1 MKKIKESKKPYTVKN
16 GVKVYIQNNHYT
28 DSFGS
33 QWNKFSKT
41 QIDNEINTNS
51 FDRFFNE
58 TGLKIS
64 DFTDKNILE
73 VGSGAGRFTNI
84 MLKYTSANIFS
95 IDSSDAVYANYK
107 NNEIFIQDR
116 LKLYK
121 ASIYDLP
128 FEKMQFD
135 IVICFGV
142 LQHTP
147 DISRTI
153 KCICEQVTKNGLIII
168 DFYPYNGFWTL
179 ISAKYMFRPFTK
191 RMTFDQLYNFFK
203 NKIPFLIK
211 LYYLLK
217 KNKLGIL
224 CRFLPIPD
232 ITKTIPN
239 NLNPDLLAE
248 MVLLDTIDMF
258 SPEYDQP
265 QKIKNIKN
273 KISEQNFTILY
284 AGKVK
289 YGSFT
294 SSLVRGKK
302 N

>member
-1 MKKIKESKKPYTVKN
+1 MIEIKELKKPL
-16 GVKVYIQNNHYT
+16 KVDKDIKIYINDDYYSDT
-28 DSFGS
+28 FGD

-41 QIDNEINTNS
+41 QIDNIKNS
-51 FDRFFNE
+51 HSYERFFNE

-84 MLKYTSANIFS
+84 MLKYTNANIFS
-95 IDSSDAVYANYK
+95 VDSSNAVYANYK
-107 NNEIFIQDR
+107 NNETYLQDK

-135 IVICFGV
+135 IVICLGV

-147 DISRTI
+147 DISRTV
-153 KCICEQVTKNGLIII
+153 KCLCEQVTKNGLIII

-179 ISAKYMFRPFTK
+179 ISAKYMLRPFTK

-217 KNKLGIL
+217 NNKLGIL

-232 ITKTIPN
+232 INKTIPT

-248 MVLLDTIDMF
+248 MVLLDTIDML

-273 KISEQNFTILY
+273 KISQQNFTILY